1 MLRSSSLNPSGLAQ
15 ANSFNN
21 VYSVGVETESIT
33 RFGFGGIGST
43 STSSGRLLMNKPFAV
58 VYSFLMAIVLTSPS
72 SWSQGIDDSKVIEG
86 AKREGE
92 IVWYTITAADPS
104 KAIVDSFQR
113 KYPFIRPVHVRA
125 GGGPLLNKIFA
136 ESKAGR
142 KSWDVLVGRGEMF
155 PSLMAKKFLAPYRS
169 PEIKMIDDD
178 LVEKAGYWVA
188 YNLQTWVLGYN
199 TNLVKKEDIPR
210 TYDALLD
217 PKWRGEK
224 ISVDTE
230 AHGWFQGL
238 RDAWGSAKTVT
249 YFERLASQNPALK
262 RGNTLRVQLTAAGEH
277 PLNINLNSL
286 IHRLYSKGAPIDWV
300 ALEPAVVRILPVMLA
315 ADAPHP
321 NAAKLFIDF
330 VLSKEG
336 QGILTGFGDIPVR
349 RDVDPDP
356 PRLIRGYKRVI
367 ERPEG
372 YENLKETIELYSN
385 IFKRR

>member
-1 MLRSSSLNPSGLAQ
+1 
-15 ANSFNN
+15 
-21 VYSVGVETESIT
+21 
-33 RFGFGGIGST
+33 
-43 STSSGRLLMNKPFAV
+43 
-58 VYSFLMAIVLTSPS
+58 
-72 SWSQGIDDSKVIEG
+72 
-86 AKREGE
+86 
-92 IVWYTITAADPS
+92 
-104 KAIVDSFQR
+104 
-113 KYPFIRPVHVRA
+113 
-125 GGGPLLNKIFA
+125 
-136 ESKAGR
+136 
-142 KSWDVLVGRGEMF
+142 
-155 PSLMAKKFLAPYRS
+155 
-169 PEIKMIDDD
+169 MIDDD